1 MLMLPNPKRL
11 LLGYLAGAFT
21 TSITIGIAIE
31 IWLSDSS
38 ALSTTK
44 HTINPALNIALGS
57 LLLVLAFV
65 LGTGKLTER
74 RERKHAGKPKKT
86 PKWQTT
92 LSKGSARSTFI
103 VGLLLTFPGGSY
115 LAALTEISKQ
125 NFGNAEVV
133 LVVIAVNVVML
144 MLLELPLIGY
154 VGRSDVD
161 APGGGAAQGLD
172 RPQRRPHR
180 RDRGGSARRGADHSR
195 GGRTRRVNG
204 TRPGWT
210 TLRPVLRRYCVE

>member
-1 MLMLPNPKRL
+1 LLAATTVMLMLPNPKRL
-11 LLGYLAGAFT
+11 LLGYLAGAYT

-57 LLLVLAFV
+57 ILLVLAFV

-154 VGRSDVD
+154 AV
-161 APGGGAAQGLD
+161 APTWTRQAVERLKEWIARNGARAAVIAAAVLGAALII
-172 RPQRRPHR
+172 
-180 RDRGGSARRGADHSR
+180 RGVVALVG
-195 GGRTRRVNG
+195 
-204 TRPGWT
+204 
-210 TLRPVLRRYCVE
+210 

>member
-1 MLMLPNPKRL
+1 MLMLPSPKRL

-21 TSITIGIAIE
+21 TSITIGLAIE
-31 IWLSDSS
+31 LWLSDSG
-38 ALSTTK
+38 ALGTTK
-44 HTINPALNIALGS
+44 HTINPILNITLGA
-57 LLLVLAFV
+57 LLLVVAFV

-125 NFGNAEVV
+125 GFSDAEVV
-133 LVVIAVNVVML
+133 LTVIGVNVIML

-154 VGRSDVD
+154 TI
-161 APGGGAAQGLD
+161 APTWTSQAVERLKDWIARNGARTAVIAAAVLGAALIA
-172 RPQRRPHR
+172 
-180 RDRGGSARRGADHSR
+180 RGVVALAG
-195 GGRTRRVNG
+195 
-204 TRPGWT
+204 
-210 TLRPVLRRYCVE
+210 

>member
-21 TSITIGIAIE
+21 TSITVGLAIE
-31 IWLSDSS
+31 IWLSNSS

-44 HTINPALNIALGS
+44 HTINPILNITLGA
-57 LLLVLAFV
+57 LLLVVAFV

-86 PKWQTT
+86 PKWQTS

-125 NFGNAEVV
+125 GFSNAEIV
-133 LVVIAVNVVML
+133 LTVIAVNVVML

-154 VGRSDVD
+154 VV
-161 APGGGAAQGLD
+161 APAWTRHAVEGLKDWIARNGARTAVIAAAVLGVALIA
-172 RPQRRPHR
+172 
-180 RDRGGSARRGADHSR
+180 RGVVALVG
-195 GGRTRRVNG
+195 
-204 TRPGWT
+204 
-210 TLRPVLRRYCVE
+210 